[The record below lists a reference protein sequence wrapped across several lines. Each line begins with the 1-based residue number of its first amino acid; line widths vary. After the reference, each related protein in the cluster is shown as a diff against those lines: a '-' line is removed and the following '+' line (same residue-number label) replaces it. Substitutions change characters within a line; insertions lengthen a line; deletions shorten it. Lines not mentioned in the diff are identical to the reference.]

1 MVARIFHRGS
11 KKNMITDIT
20 FYILAALAVL
30 IIGIS
35 KSGFGSGL
43 AVLGVPVM
51 AIVISPA
58 KAAAILLP
66 LLIVMDLFN
75 LIHYRGRFDR
85 KNFFILLPAAMVG
98 ILVGSLTFRYLS
110 DAHIRIMIGGIAV
123 IFVINY
129 FVGQRNERPK
139 TEASRVKGSIW
150 GAIAGF
156 TSFGVHAG
164 GLPVNIYLLPQRM
177 DKTLFVGTTVIL
189 FAIVNYV
196 KLIPY
201 ALLGQLHVDNLL
213 TSLILAP
220 FVPIGFW
227 MGIQLHKRMDEKLFY
242 ILAYSFL
249 FVAGVKLLYDGIT
262 HL

>member
-1 MVARIFHRGS
+1 
-11 KKNMITDIT
+11 MITDIT
-20 FYILAALAVL
+20 FYLLAALAVL

-43 AVLGVPVM
+43 AVLGVPLM
-51 AIVISPA
+51 AIAISPA
-58 KAAAILLP
+58 QAAAILLP
-66 LLIVMDLFN
+66 LLIILDLFN

-85 KNFFILLPAAMVG
+85 TNFLILLPAAMFG
-98 ILVGSLTFRYLS
+98 ILIGALTFRYLS

-129 FVGQRNERPK
+129 FWGQRNERPK
-139 TEASRVKGSIW
+139 TEANRVKGSLW

-164 GLPVNIYLLPQRM
+164 GLPVNIYLLPQRL
-177 DKTLFVGTTVIL
+177 DKTLFVGTTVIF

-201 ALLGQLHVDNLL
+201 ALLGQLNMDNLL

-220 FVPIGFW
+220 FVPLGFW
-227 MGIQLHKRMDEKLFY
+227 MGIQLHKRVDEKLFY
-242 ILAYSFL
+242 VLAYSFL
-249 FVAGVKLLYDGIT
+249 FIAGAKLLYEGIT